1 MVYLSGRGI
10 PRGGICSYC
19 THHDHDCIDE
29 DSVGLCDNFIRI
41 NKLSKLKYNGS
52 PEPILNSN
60 GFEYI
65 KVSEDN
71 ERLEVHDFGE
81 YKCRHCGEVFYI
93 PQERGK
99 LIEPFECQNADCGRK
114 KAFKRLFPTE
124 IMNPAW
130 KVPTGIIETES
141 PQVLFDILVDFLTD
155 SIHLTDKTQY
165 QIFALW
171 IMASWLPESFDTCPY
186 LMFIAPKDSG
196 KTRGLDI
203 VTEVGYRV
211 IPSVSF
217 SASSI
222 FRSMELWNCTLS
234 VDEAE
239 YQLNSKTEKGQ
250 DLYGILNGG
259 YKRGMYAIR
268 TENIG
273 DALIPTPFNIFGF
286 KTIAAT
292 RPFNPTLESR
302 SIIFHMEQHEVKN
315 IVLPKEL
322 CEEIRNRL
330 LYFRFTNLYKL
341 NPIFPKHL
349 RKGRIIEIFHPI
361 YTIAALVDPELIPKL
376 DVYIMNTYNQ
386 GQAEDKVSMPEVDI
400 IRAISDKLDDSN
412 NKNRVVY
419 VKDIV
424 EYIKTDF
431 PDSTSQTVGYILK
444 AMGFVRRKDRG
455 GMLIDLSDDKN
466 NEKLDMYVERFGV
479 ITGIKQNGEP
489 QQQKISAL
497 LNLIRTAQQ
506 EKNGAVSLSDI
517 IEIAE
522 AAGLNKEWVEDTIS
536 KLKSSGDI
544 IEASEGRFMVV

>member
-1 MVYLSGRGI
+1 MGEI

-19 THHDHDCIDE
+19 THHNLDCTDE
-29 DSVGLCDNFIRI
+29 DCVGSCDNFIRV
-41 NKLSKLKYNGS
+41 NKLSELKFNGGA
-52 PEPILNSN
+52 EPIYNSH
-60 GFEYI
+60 GYEYI
-65 KVSEDN
+65 QPN
-71 ERLEVHDFGE
+71 ENNEILELHEFGE
-81 YKCRHCGEVFYI
+81 FKCQRCGDFTTI
-93 PQERGK
+93 KQEKGK
-99 LIEPFECQNADCGRK
+99 YIEPFECQNPSCGRK
-114 KAFKRLFPTE
+114 GPFKRLFPID
-124 IMNPAW
+124 IMNPPW
-130 KVPTGIIETES
+130 KVPTGSIETES
-141 PQVLFDILVDFLTD
+141 PQVLFDVIVDFLQD
-155 SIHLTDKTQY
+155 SIHLQEKMQY

-203 VTEVGYRV
+203 VSEIGYRV

-259 YKRGMYAIR
+259 YKRGMFAIR

-273 DALIPTPFNIFGF
+273 DTLIPTTFNIFGF

-315 IVLPKEL
+315 LVLPKEL

-349 RKGRIIEIFHPI
+349 KKGRIIEIFHPI
-361 YTIAALVDPELIPKL
+361 YTMANLVDKDLIPQL
-376 DVYIMNTYNQ
+376 DIYIMNTYNQ
-386 GQAEDKVSMPEVDI
+386 GMAEDKVSMPEVDV
-400 IRAISDKLDDSN
+400 IRAMQEQLDNYS
-412 NKNRVVY
+412 NKNMVVY
-419 VKDIV
+419 LKDV
-424 EYIKTDF
+424 LEYVKTDF
-431 PDSTSQTVGYILK
+431 PDMKSQDVGYLFK
-444 AMGFVRRKDRG
+444 AMGFTRRKDRV
-455 GMLIDLSDDKN
+455 GMLIDLSDDMNK
-466 NEKLDMYVERFGV
+466 EKFDMYKERFG
-479 ITGIKQNGEP
+479 I
-489 QQQKISAL
+489 
-497 LNLIRTAQQ
+497 
-506 EKNGAVSLSDI
+506 
-517 IEIAE
+517 
-522 AAGLNKEWVEDTIS
+522 
-536 KLKSSGDI
+536 
-544 IEASEGRFMVV
+544 